1 MGKADDMSAP
11 KTNAQRQAALKAR
24 RKAAGLVPVTVWV
37 HRDWV
42 SVIKKVEKN
51 SKNPNKEDLSYLLY
65 QEADSIASP
74 LETSHIE
81 RIGS

>member
-1 MGKADDMSAP
+1 MSAA

-37 HRDWV
+37 YPLSRDDV
-42 SVIKKVEKN
+42 KAFASATVEVH
-51 SKNPNKEDLSYLLY
+51 SALSRQKL
-65 QEADSIASP
+65 QN
-74 LETSHIE
+74 E

>member
-37 HRDWV
+37 YPLSRDDV
-42 SVIKKVEKN
+42 KEFATATVEVHGA
-51 SKNPNKEDLSYLLY
+51 LSRQKL
-65 QEADSIASP
+65 QN
-74 LETSHIE
+74 E